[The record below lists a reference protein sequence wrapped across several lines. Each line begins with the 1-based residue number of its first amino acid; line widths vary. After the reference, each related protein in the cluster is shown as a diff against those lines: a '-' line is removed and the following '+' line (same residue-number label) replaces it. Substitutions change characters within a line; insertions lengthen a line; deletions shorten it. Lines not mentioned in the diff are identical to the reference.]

1 MTNEINLYSVDH
13 GGRACSSIGTV
24 EEKSCFFLHHF
35 NRLNYIER
43 SSSRNSICMVKIF
56 FHMLDEKYW
65 FSLNGI
71 TRNLYMKRI
80 GQLFNRCQ
88 KCSSATER
96 TTEIAKT
103 VTSWEKRV
111 VQRWNENQQEKKL
124 IIFTSKNVLER
135 CSLCYFLQSFSVKDV
150 EEREIK
156 SKEVC
161 YIAFIYTI

>member
-1 MTNEINLYSVDH
+1 
-13 GGRACSSIGTV
+13 
-24 EEKSCFFLHHF
+24 
-35 NRLNYIER
+35 
-43 SSSRNSICMVKIF
+43 
-56 FHMLDEKYW
+56 
-65 FSLNGI
+65 
-71 TRNLYMKRI
+71 MKRI